1 MADVSFQHP
10 EYKASEYRWSV
21 VADVCDGQETV
32 KAAGEKYLPRLNS
45 EDTSKEAR
53 DRYNRYRQRAAF
65 HNITGRTKDV
75 LVGIAF
81 AKPPAIEAPGA
92 VEPFIDDIDGA
103 GVSIDQ
109 QAHKALEEVLK
120 VGRFGLL
127 VDYPQTSAPS
137 SRADMASGL
146 MRPVTIGI
154 DASQVINWR
163 TERVGAQ
170 TKLVLL
176 VIAESVIEITDD
188 GFGQAAV
195 QQNRVLR
202 LNEGKYTQEL
212 WRKDGNGAWYV
223 YMPEFA
229 IVDGSG
235 AAWDEIPF
243 AFVGSVNNDSRV
255 DPSPLYDMAELNL
268 AHYRNSADYE
278 DGVFYAGQAQPWMAG
293 LSEEWR
299 DWMQEQG
306 LYVGSR
312 APILLPEGGQYGI
325 AQAQPNTQAKEAM
338 DQKESQMVAL
348 GARLIQPGSA
358 VKTATEAQ
366 GELESNHSVLSLAVA
381 NVSDAYTKCLNWM
394 LRFMGVS
401 GEASFAINSDFSRR
415 DLDATIMTALA
426 TVWGTGQLPESDL
439 WRAMRRTNLIDPQ
452 KTDEEIKEEIDSQMS
467 GIDLDGDIAATG

>member
-10 EYKASEYRWSV
+10 EFKGAEYRWSV
-21 VADVCDGQETV
+21 VSDACKGQEAV
-32 KAAGEKYLPRLNS
+32 KAAGEKYLPRPNY
-45 EDTSKEAR
+45 EDKSNEAR
-53 DRYNRYRQRAAF
+53 NRYNRYRERAAF

-81 AKPPAIEAPGA
+81 SKLPVLETPGSIEY
-92 VEPFIDDIDGA
+92 VIDDIDGA
-103 GVSIDQ
+103 GVNIDQ
-109 QAHKALEEVLK
+109 QAHETLEEVLK
-120 VGRFGLL
+120 LGRHGLL
-127 VDYPQTSAPS
+127 VDYPQTIAPA
-137 SRADMASGL
+137 SRADMDAGL
-146 MRPVTIGI
+146 IRAVTVGI
-154 DASQVINWR
+154 EASQIINWR
-163 TERVGAQ
+163 IERVGAKN
-170 TKLVLL
+170 KLVLL
-176 VIAESVIEITDD
+176 VIAESMIEITED
-188 GFGQAAV
+188 GFGQESV

-202 LNEGKYTQEL
+202 LNEGNYTQEL
-212 WRKDGNGAWYV
+212 WRKDGKGAWYV
-223 YMPEFA
+223 YVPEFS
-229 IVDGSG
+229 ITDGSG
-235 AAWDEIPF
+235 RPWDEIPF
-243 AFVGSVNNDSRV
+243 TFVGSVNNDSRI
-255 DPSPLYDMAELNL
+255 DPSPLYDIAELNI

-306 LYVGSR
+306 IFVGSR

-338 DQKESQMVAL
+338 DQKEAQMIAL
-348 GARLIQPGSA
+348 GARLLQPGSA

-381 NVSDAYTKCLNWM
+381 NVSEAYTKCLNWM
-394 LRFMGVS
+394 LRFMGDS
-401 GEASFAINSDFSRR
+401 GEASYTLNTDFSRR

-467 GIDLDGDIAATG
+467 GIDLDGDIAAIG